1 MLEVVYH
8 LMGLQKILITT
19 EYTTATM
26 NQVRY
31 VLKALL
37 RTSSL
42 PTNEGNILLSS
53 WLISLISMNLQLHN
67 LSLVLLEERIKFK
80 G

>member
-31 VLKALL
+31 VLPTLL

-42 PTNEGNILLSS
+42 PNDEGNMLLSS
-53 WLISLISMNLQLHN
+53 WLICHIHVFAITQFVTSFIGGTE
-67 LSLVLLEERIKFK
+67 V
-80 G
+80 